1 VLRPKEEDMMDAKK
15 KKKLEDAGWKIGDAK
30 DFLGLTPRELE
41 YIELK
46 MSLARSLS
54 RIRKEKNITQIELAK
69 RLGSSQSR
77 IAKMEAADPSV
88 SIDLLVKSLIELD
101 VSKKQL
107 SKLIV

>member
-41 YIELK
+41 YFELK